1 MATARRSVNTPI
13 RAGYGLV
20 TRVSPGRDGTVMT
33 HGQPV
38 GGVVESISPG
48 SGGAPGRPGCRVEPS
63 RRGPAGPLGE
73 LVPVMELRQIKKR
86 SLVERL
92 VAEVRGQITAG
103 RLAEGQQLP
112 TEARM
117 AAGVGG
123 SRPPLREALGELRAE
138 GFVETVNGRGTFVR
152 HPSEADLAD
161 AFVRQLQLSGD
172 PELTADH
179 LYEARQGSELCSA
192 ARQPMELCWA
202 ARAAERATP
211 ELIATL
217 ERLLQAMEDSG
228 GDAASY
234 TAADVGFHV
243 TVARATE
250 NPLFPALLA
259 PIATIIIRG
268 MFSSHGHPDAVR
280 LGIEAHRKVL
290 TAIKRGQPEAARRA
304 MAAPLRESCSIF
316 PDRAIRSP
324 RG

>member
-1 MATARRSVNTPI
+1 
-13 RAGYGLV
+13 
-20 TRVSPGRDGTVMT
+20 
-33 HGQPV
+33 
-38 GGVVESISPG
+38 
-48 SGGAPGRPGCRVEPS
+48 
-63 RRGPAGPLGE
+63 
-73 LVPVMELRQIKKR
+73 MELRQIRKR

-117 AAGVGG
+117 AAEFGV
-123 SRPPLREALGELRAE
+123 SRPLLREALAELRAE

-161 AFVRQLQLSGD
+161 AFVRQLQLSAD

-179 LYEARQGSELCSA
+179 LYEARQAIELCSA
-192 ARQPMELCWA
+192 AL
-202 ARAAERATP
+202 AAERATP

-217 ERLLQAMEDSG
+217 QRLLQAMEDSG
-228 GDAASY
+228 GDAAAY

-250 NPLFPALLA
+250 NPLFPAPL
-259 PIATIIIRG
+259 ATIIIRG

-290 TAIKRGQPEAARRA
+290 AAIKRGQPEAARRA
-304 MAAPLRESCSIF
+304 MAAHLRESRSIF

>member
-1 MATARRSVNTPI
+1 
-13 RAGYGLV
+13 
-20 TRVSPGRDGTVMT
+20 
-33 HGQPV
+33 
-38 GGVVESISPG
+38 
-48 SGGAPGRPGCRVEPS
+48 
-63 RRGPAGPLGE
+63 
-73 LVPVMELRQIKKR
+73 MELRQIRKR

-117 AAGVGG
+117 AAEFGV
-123 SRPPLREALGELRAE
+123 SRPLLREALAELRAE

-179 LYEARQGSELCSA
+179 LYEARQAIELCSA
-192 ARQPMELCWA
+192 AL
-202 ARAAERATP
+202 AAERATP

-217 ERLLQAMEDSG
+217 ERLLQAMKDSG
-228 GDAASY
+228 GDAAAY

-290 TAIKRGQPEAARRA
+290 AAIKRGQPEAARRA
-304 MAAPLRESCSIF
+304 MAAHLRESRSIF

>member
-1 MATARRSVNTPI
+1 
-13 RAGYGLV
+13 
-20 TRVSPGRDGTVMT
+20 
-33 HGQPV
+33 
-38 GGVVESISPG
+38 
-48 SGGAPGRPGCRVEPS
+48 
-63 RRGPAGPLGE
+63 
-73 LVPVMELRQIKKR
+73 MELRQIRKR

-117 AAGVGG
+117 AAEFGV
-123 SRPPLREALGELRAE
+123 SRPLLREALAELRAE

-152 HPSEADLAD
+152 HPSEADLTD
-161 AFVRQLQLSGD
+161 AFVRQLRLSGRE

-179 LYEARQGSELCSA
+179 LYEARQAIELCSA
-192 ARQPMELCWA
+192 AL
-202 ARAAERATP
+202 AAERATP

-228 GDAASY
+228 GDAAAY

-304 MAAPLRESCSIF
+304 MAAHLRESRSIF